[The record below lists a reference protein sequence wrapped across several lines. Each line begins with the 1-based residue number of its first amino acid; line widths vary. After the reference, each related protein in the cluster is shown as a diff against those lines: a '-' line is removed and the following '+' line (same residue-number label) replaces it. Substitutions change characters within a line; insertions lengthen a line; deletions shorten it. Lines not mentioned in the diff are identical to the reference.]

1 MARFARSAVLVV
13 GLSGVSAASSGCVS
27 HSQPQATAKPPSSSP
42 SPFAVA
48 GPTSAPSAGL
58 TPDSTPSATSTTIG
72 ASSSSATSNT
82 VPAPAAQNLP
92 VSTAVRNQLIA
103 SWVRAQHIS
112 FADVAGTR
120 PGSVYYGFLRFT
132 NTSWAVADFTPSAE
146 AIRAPGSDGPL
157 VQFQDG
163 PWVFSQPADGS
174 WKLVTDS
181 GGMGLCPQ
189 EVPQPLA
196 EVWHLPDPAACPAR

>member
-1 MARFARSAVLVV
+1 MARIARTAVLVV
-13 GLSGVSAASSGCVS
+13 GLTVVSAASSGCVS

-42 SPFAVA
+42 SPSVVA
-48 GPTSAPSAGL
+48 GSTSVPSAGL
-58 TPDSTPSATSTTIG
+58 TPDSTPSATSTTIR
-72 ASSSSATSNT
+72 ASSSSASNT
-82 VPAPAAQNLP
+82 VPAAAAQNLP
-92 VSTAVRNQLIA
+92 VSTTVRNQLTA
-103 SWVRAQHIS
+103 TWVRAQHIS

-120 PGSVYYGFLRFT
+120 PGSLYYGSLRST

-146 AIRAPGSDGPL
+146 AIHAPGSDGPL

>member
-1 MARFARSAVLVV
+1 MRKP
-13 GLSGVSAASSGCVS
+13 
-27 HSQPQATAKPPSSSP
+27 QPAPGEGQATVVLTL
-42 SPFAVA
+42 AVRCCRSDQR
-48 GPTSAPSAGL
+48 PVRR
-58 TPDSTPSATSTTIG
+58 PDSGLRPSATSTTIG
-72 ASSSSATSNT
+72 ASSSSASNT
-82 VPAPAAQNLP
+82 VPAAAAQNLP
-92 VSTAVRNQLIA
+92 VSATVRNQLTA
-103 SWVRAQHIS
+103 TWVRAQHIS

-120 PGSVYYGFLRFT
+120 PGSVYYGSLRST

-146 AIRAPGSDGPL
+146 AIHAPGSDGPL

-189 EVPQPLA
+189 AVPQPLA

>member
-1 MARFARSAVLVV
+1 MARIARSAVLVA
-13 GLSGVSAASSGCVS
+13 GLTVVSAASSGCVS
-27 HSQPQATAKPPSSSP
+27 HSQPQATAKPPSASP
-42 SPFAVA
+42 SPSVVA
-48 GPTSAPSAGL
+48 GSTSVPSAGL
-58 TPDSTPSATSTTIG
+58 TPDSTPSATSTTIR
-72 ASSSSATSNT
+72 ASSSSASNT
-82 VPAPAAQNLP
+82 VPAAAAQNLP
-92 VSTAVRNQLIA
+92 VSTTVRNQLIA
-103 SWVRAQHIS
+103 TWVRAQHIS

-120 PGSVYYGFLRFT
+120 PGSVYYGSLRST

-146 AIRAPGSDGPL
+146 AIHAPGSDGPL

>member
-1 MARFARSAVLVV
+1 MARIARTAVLVV
-13 GLSGVSAASSGCVS
+13 GLTVVSAASSGCVS
-27 HSQPQATAKPPSSSP
+27 HSQPQAKAKPPSSSP

-48 GPTSAPSAGL
+48 GPTSVPSASL

-72 ASSSSATSNT
+72 ASSSSASNT
-82 VPAPAAQNLP
+82 VPAAAAQNLP
-92 VSTAVRNQLIA
+92 VPTTVRNQLTA
-103 SWVRAQHIS
+103 TWVRAQHIS

-120 PGSVYYGFLRFT
+120 PGSVYYGSLRST

-146 AIRAPGSDGPL
+146 AIHAPGSDGPL

>member
-1 MARFARSAVLVV
+1 MARIARTAVLVV
-13 GLSGVSAASSGCVS
+13 GLTVVSAASSGCVS
-27 HSQPQATAKPPSSSP
+27 HSQPQAKAKPPSSSP

-48 GPTSAPSAGL
+48 GPTSVPSASL

-72 ASSSSATSNT
+72 ASSSSASNT
-82 VPAPAAQNLP
+82 VPAAAAQNLP
-92 VSTAVRNQLIA
+92 VSATVRNQLTA
-103 SWVRAQHIS
+103 TWVRAQHIS

-120 PGSVYYGFLRFT
+120 PGSVYYGSLRST

-146 AIRAPGSDGPL
+146 AIHAPGSDGPL

-189 EVPQPLA
+189 AVPQPLA